1 MFKKIGFWITILFL
15 LLAVVSLVMYF
26 TKKDA
31 DLYAENII
39 AETSLSFKG
48 ELTRFLG
55 VVETSVAH
63 LQADTKTADIDLL
76 PTDSLHL
83 YFSKFITDEALLHGI
98 ILFGSKMNYIM
109 IREQNSWI
117 VTHNF
122 LTDSVINWQRLDKN
136 LDKLSDWT
144 ETYNAFMDSKNFGSI
159 TIPEAL
165 AQKYVWINPKSEVKE
180 RRDLLL
186 NIFRLNTKDGVDF
199 VALAYKTGDLSKQ
212 FNRVLRFEN
221 PLVSIF
227 TTGNEIVSPMLTD
240 DTARIGQ
247 YTELESEVKTVI
259 NTWRKTGS
267 NDPHSYTF
275 DKFKQDYWC
284 RIDTIKP
291 YMGVEGFAVTISDN
305 DLLNAQ
311 KKLNQAFLY
320 AAITF
325 LLFALFVFLTSYR
338 KQTSKPERASFQ
350 ELNKEE
356 LLELIEKGET
366 EFVEFKSSLR
376 WDFREEKPNKI
387 LEDVI
392 LKSIAAFSNAK
403 GGTLF
408 IGVTD
413 ELEIIGLEHDFKT
426 LKKQDADYFELHLRK
441 LINNQFGIMYSNK
454 HLFMQFP
461 EINGKIFCVINIT
474 NSDAP
479 LYLKVKNKQ
488 GQMVEKFYVRSGNA
502 SQEITSLKEINEY
515 VAGHFKVEN

>member
-1 MFKKIGFWITILFL
+1 
-15 LLAVVSLVMYF
+15 
-26 TKKDA
+26 
-31 DLYAENII
+31 
-39 AETSLSFKG
+39 
-48 ELTRFLG
+48 
-55 VVETSVAH
+55 
-63 LQADTKTADIDLL
+63 
-76 PTDSLHL
+76 
-83 YFSKFITDEALLHGI
+83 
-98 ILFGSKMNYIM
+98 MNYIM

-122 LTDSVINWQRLDKN
+122 LTDSVINWQRLDKD
-136 LDKLSDWT
+136 LHKLSDWT
-144 ETYNAFMDSKNFGSI
+144 ETYNAFMDAKNFGSI

-199 VALAYKTGDLSKQ
+199 VALAYKTGDLTTR

-221 PLVSIF
+221 PLISIL
-227 TTGNEIVSPMLTD
+227 TTGDEIVSPMLTK

-247 YTELESEVKTVI
+247 YMELESEVKTVI
-259 NTWRKTGS
+259 NTWRKTGG
-267 NDPHSYTF
+267 NEPHSYTF
-275 DKFKQDYWC
+275 DKFKKHYWC

-291 YMGVEGFAVTISDN
+291 HMGVEGFAVTISDN

-311 KKLNQAFLY
+311 KNLNQAYLY
-320 AAITF
+320 SAITF
-325 LLFALFVFLTSYR
+325 LLFSLFVFLTSYR
-338 KQTSKPERASFQ
+338 KQTSGSKSASIK
-350 ELNKEE
+350 ELNREE

-376 WDFREEKPNKI
+376 WDFREKKPNKV

-392 LKSIAAFSNAK
+392 LKSISAFSNAK

-408 IGVTD
+408 IGITD
-413 ELEIIGLEHDFKT
+413 ELEIIGLKPDFKT

-441 LINNQFGIMYSNK
+441 LINNQFGIQFANK
-454 HLFMQFP
+454 HLLIHFP
-461 EINGKIFCVINIT
+461 EFESKIICVVYVSA
-474 NSDAP
+474 SDKP

-488 GQMVEKFYVRSGNA
+488 GHEVEKFYVRSGNA

-515 VAGHFKVEN
+515 VKSHF